1 MRRNFARVSRSLS
14 FTVIC
19 VLLFGSPSKGQEESF
34 YKGKTLRV
42 IAGTTAGALYDQWA
56 RVIAAH
62 MVKHIPGNPQ
72 VIVQNMPGAGHQIAA
87 NYLYNVAKPDGL
99 TVIGSILPTL
109 YLDQLIGR
117 AEVKFDWGKFLFIG
131 SPVKGDSQMMMRADA
146 PFKTIEDMRTAK
158 EPAKCGGTGT
168 GGAEYMFLRLLE
180 ETFPPLKINAV
191 LGYPGGP
198 EIDLGIERG
207 EIQCRSFTIEAFFAR
222 EPYHTWRKK
231 GFVRIIVQ
239 TGQARDPR
247 LLDVPTMY
255 EVMDQQKTPD
265 LARRL
270 ARVVLV
276 GGTLG
281 RPMLAPPGVPPERL
295 KILRGAFVKTMK
307 DPEFLAE
314 IEKRNYEL
322 DPTPGENLEA
332 IVKDVMSQPPAIIER
347 LKMVLVAK

>member
-62 MVKHIPGNPQ
+62 IVKYIPGNPQ

-168 GGAEYMFLRLLE
+168 GGAEYMFS
-180 ETFPPLKINAV
+180 V
-191 LGYPGGP
+191 
-198 EIDLGIERG
+198 
-207 EIQCRSFTIEAFFAR
+207 C
-222 EPYHTWRKK
+222 W
-231 GFVRIIVQ
+231 
-239 TGQARDPR
+239 
-247 LLDVPTMY
+247 
-255 EVMDQQKTPD
+255 
-265 LARRL
+265 RRL
-270 ARVVLV
+270 F
-276 GGTLG
+276 
-281 RPMLAPPGVPPERL
+281 
-295 KILRGAFVKTMK
+295 LR
-307 DPEFLAE
+307 
-314 IEKRNYEL
+314 
-322 DPTPGENLEA
+322 
-332 IVKDVMSQPPAIIER
+332 
-347 LKMVLVAK
+347 